1 MFEAFKT
8 LIGELVG
15 GDKHPDSFDDND
27 YRVACAA
34 LLLHAAAIDGDIEE
48 AERDLLHLMLKQR
61 FSLDDAATEKL
72 IEVATTSEHE
82 AVDLYHFTRLLN
94 RSFDDQGRQR
104 LIEMW
109 LGSGRSGR
117 AYDQRNLQLQ
127 RTAQHLAQI
136 APCRRWRG
144 RKLSAAEIV
153 GARID
158 RAHIAANEMRRAFK
172 AGIEGRRRHAVT
184 ELT

>member
-104 LIEMW
+104 LIEMMW
-109 LGSGRSGR
+109 QVAFVDGRITEFEENLIWRAADLLGVSSRDR
-117 AYDQRNLQLQ
+117 IALRQR
-127 RTAQHLAQI
+127 
-136 APCRRWRG
+136 
-144 RKLSAAEIV
+144 
-153 GARID
+153 
-158 RAHIAANEMRRAFK
+158 
-172 AGIEGRRRHAVT
+172 VT
-184 ELT
+184 GKSKSDA

>member
-72 IEVATTSEHE
+72 IEVATTAEHE

-104 LIEMW
+104 LIEMMW
-109 LGSGRSGR
+109 QVAFVDGRITEFEENLIWRAADLLGVSSRDR
-117 AYDQRNLQLQ
+117 
-127 RTAQHLAQI
+127 I
-136 APCRRWRG
+136 ALRLR
-144 RKLSAAEIV
+144 
-153 GARID
+153 
-158 RAHIAANEMRRAFK
+158 
-172 AGIEGRRRHAVT
+172 VT
-184 ELT
+184 GQSKSDA